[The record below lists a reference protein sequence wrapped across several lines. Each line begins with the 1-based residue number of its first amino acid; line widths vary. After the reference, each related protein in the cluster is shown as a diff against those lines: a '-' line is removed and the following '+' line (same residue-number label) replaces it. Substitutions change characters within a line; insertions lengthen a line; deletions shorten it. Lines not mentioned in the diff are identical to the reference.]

1 MYKINFKEPIHIHF
15 IGIGG
20 ISMSGLAEILS
31 EEHFT
36 VSGSDAKESDLT
48 RHLEHLGIKVY
59 YGQTAANITDD
70 IDLVVYTAAIHEDN
84 PEFACAREKG
94 IPMMPR
100 AELLGQ
106 IMDNYRNSI
115 AVAGTHGKTTTTSMI
130 SQILLAAKC
139 DPTIT
144 VGGILKALDGNLRV
158 GKSDFF
164 LSEACEYTNS
174 FLHFY
179 PKYSIILNI
188 EAEHLDFFKD
198 IQDIRHSFHQFASN
212 TREDGAIIINGD
224 IPDYTEITAGLKPQ
238 VITFGLGDSCMFH
251 PADITFDEKACASF
265 TAMKGQEPLMKVTL
279 HVPGM
284 HNVSNALAAIALAD
298 DLGLS
303 TDAVAKGLSDFGG
316 ADRRFQYKGCVD
328 GVTIIDDY
336 AHHPTEIRATLTAAK
351 NYPHKRLVLCFQP
364 HTYSRTKA
372 FLEDFADVLS
382 LADVVVLADI
392 YAARE
397 KNTYGVSSR
406 DILSKLRERGTECYY
421 FPSFEEIEK
430 FLLKNCVNG
439 DLLIT
444 MGAGDIVKVI
454 HFIHIQLGKTST
466 FECGFFCLH
475 NPYTRF
481 LHFCRLCRL
490 LRQTFRFHNPV
501 STGFVFFIHIIHI
514 SAVDCLCRMCSG
526 KDTSHSSFPVL

>member
-1 MYKINFKEPIHIHF
+1 MYKINFHEPIHIHF

-20 ISMSGLAEILS
+20 ISMSGLAEILCD
-31 EEHFT
+31 EHFI
-36 VSGSDAKESDLT
+36 VSGSDAKESELT
-48 RHLEHLGIKVY
+48 RHLEELGVAVS
-59 YGQTAANITDD
+59 YGQSAANITDD
-70 IDLVVYTAAIHEDN
+70 IDLVVYTAAIREDN
-84 PEFACAREKG
+84 PEFACAKEKG
-94 IPMMPR
+94 IPLMPR

-130 SQILLAAKC
+130 SQILLTAKC
-139 DPTIT
+139 DPTIS
-144 VGGILKALDGNLRV
+144 VGGILKAIDGNLRV

-198 IQDIRHSFHQFASN
+198 IHDIRHSFHQFAGN
-212 TREDGAIIINGD
+212 TKEDGVIILNGE
-224 IPDYTEITAGLKPQ
+224 IPEYEEITAGLKPK
-238 VITFGLGDSCMFH
+238 VITFGLTEKCDFH
-251 PADITFDEKACASF
+251 PADISFDEKACATF
-265 TAMKGQEPLMKVTL
+265 TAMYRNEALMTVTL
-279 HVPGM
+279 HVPGK
-284 HNVSNALAAIALAD
+284 HNVSNALAAIALAFE
-298 DLGLS
+298 LKLS
-303 TDAVAKGLSDFGG
+303 PDVIVKGLSDFGG

-336 AHHPTEIRATLTAAK
+336 AHHPTEICATLTAAA
-351 NYPHKRLVLCFQP
+351 NYPHKRLVLAFQP

-372 FLEDFADVLS
+372 FLDDFADVLS
-382 LADVVVLADI
+382 MADVVVLADI

-397 KNTYGVSSR
+397 KNTYGISSK
-406 DILSKLRERGTECYY
+406 DILAKLEQKGTECYY

-444 MGAGDIVKVI
+444 MGAGDIVNVGE
-454 HFIHIQLGKTST
+454 HLLGK
-466 FECGFFCLH
+466 
-475 NPYTRF
+475 
-481 LHFCRLCRL
+481 
-490 LRQTFRFHNPV
+490 
-501 STGFVFFIHIIHI
+501 
-514 SAVDCLCRMCSG
+514 
-526 KDTSHSSFPVL
+526 